1 MNCIIKAGLAKQDHE
16 NRTRS
21 GTGPT
26 HLDPTQIIRYIL
38 KKTQQFN
45 PTLRSITIVEKLIYE
60 NKEFS
65 TKDQLYKKLPKGMQ
79 YPMFNFIL
87 ELLEKEDK
95 ITFDKDGSFFWTGQ
109 AGPKLQQSLKSATE
123 Y

>member
-1 MNCIIKAGLAKQDHE
+1 MPKPVFKNEKGVNSLQNHPDPIQIMN
-16 NRTRS
+16 
-21 GTGPT
+21 
-26 HLDPTQIIRYIL
+26 YIL
-38 KKTQQFN
+38 KNTQKFN
-45 PTLRSITIVEKLIYE
+45 PTIRSITIIEKLIYE

-87 ELLEKEDK
+87 EMLEKENK
-95 ITFDKDGSFFWTGQ
+95 IMFDKNGSFFWTGQ
-109 AGPKLQQSLKSATE
+109 ASQKLQQSLESTVE